1 MAQRVKNPPAIQKT
15 QVQSLGQEDPREK
28 GMATHSSILAWR
40 IPIDRGA
47 WGLTSPWGC
56 KESDVTKHMPQAPH
70 SSLFFTG
77 SFSQLNTFKQWRSL
91 PSSPPPP
98 SPPRCLVQVYQKC
111 LCCVFLPLTPTR
123 CSIHDCSLTD
133 RRQGDPY
140 FSLPPQQTHL
150 QSRGKGKWKNLL
162 CALPGTS

>member
-1 MAQRVKNPPAIQKT
+1 
-15 QVQSLGQEDPREK
+15 
-28 GMATHSSILAWR
+28 MATHSCILAWR

-47 WGLTSPWGC
+47 WGLTSPWGRRVRR
-56 KESDVTKHMPQAPH
+56 DQAHASSPALQ
-70 SSLFFTG
+70 SLFRG
-77 SFSQLNTFKQWRSL
+77 SFSQLNTFEQRRSL

-98 SPPRCLVQVYQKC
+98 SPPCCLVQVYQKC
-111 LCCVFLPLTPTR
+111 LCCVFLPLTPTW
-123 CSIHDCSLTD
+123 CSINDCSLTD

-162 CALPGTS
+162 CALPATS